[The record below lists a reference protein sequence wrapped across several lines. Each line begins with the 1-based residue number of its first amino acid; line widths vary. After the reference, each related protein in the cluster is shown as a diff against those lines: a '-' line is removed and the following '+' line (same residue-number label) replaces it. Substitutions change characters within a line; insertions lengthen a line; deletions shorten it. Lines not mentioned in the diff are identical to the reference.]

1 MTLAVGQL
9 PPALRRPPTRRLRD
23 PGHTGGA
30 PFLTCLPSYRGLRS
44 LVPSLP
50 LCALGLGRHSDSRQ
64 RHPERGGRERVR
76 TGYNWDDSRDYS
88 KRRVR
93 NQKRVARDC
102 AGCAAQPTQPHGALS
117 PPPAAARR
125 TPVNAS
131 TVAPRA
137 TGWRSGPG
145 TRLYPKERGDH
156 GLSAAP
162 PREGGFGTARHERH
176 PPSARAHAVAA
187 GASFS
192 ATGTGQRARW
202 LEWRAALRGFAA
214 EGLRGACVASSVCGG
229 DARNSSMCSTFQLAM
244 PISSIVFPSASFMNM
259 FGGAPCVYVTF
270 TFG

>member
-1 MTLAVGQL
+1 MGAGANRATIGAIRATT
-9 PPALRRPPTRRLRD
+9 PKEESEIKNERPVTV
-23 PGHTGGA
+23 PGA
-30 PFLTCLPSYRGLRS
+30 Q
-44 LVPSLP
+44 
-50 LCALGLGRHSDSRQ
+50 HSA
-64 RHPERGGRERVR
+64 H
-76 TGYNWDDSRDYS
+76 
-88 KRRVR
+88 
-93 NQKRVARDC
+93 
-102 AGCAAQPTQPHGALS
+102 TQPRGALS

-145 TRLYPKERGDH
+145 TRLYPKERGDN

-192 ATGTGQRARW
+192 ATGTGQRAEW

-214 EGLRGACVASSVCGG
+214 EGLRGACVASSVC
-229 DARNSSMCSTFQLAM
+229 AEATHETPQCAPPSSWRCRSPRSCSR
-244 PISSIVFPSASFMNM
+244 PHPS
-259 FGGAPCVYVTF
+259 
-270 TFG
+270 

>member
-1 MTLAVGQL
+1 MRTATIGTIRATT
-9 PPALRRPPTRRLRD
+9 PKEESEIKNERPVTV
-23 PGHTGGA
+23 PGA
-30 PFLTCLPSYRGLRS
+30 Q
-44 LVPSLP
+44 
-50 LCALGLGRHSDSRQ
+50 HSA
-64 RHPERGGRERVR
+64 H
-76 TGYNWDDSRDYS
+76 
-88 KRRVR
+88 
-93 NQKRVARDC
+93 
-102 AGCAAQPTQPHGALS
+102 TQPRGALS

-145 TRLYPKERGDH
+145 TRLYPKERGDN

-214 EGLRGACVASSVCGG
+214 EGLRGACVASSVC
-229 DARNSSMCSTFQLAM
+229 AEATHETPQCAPPSSWRCRSPRSCSR
-244 PISSIVFPSASFMNM
+244 PHPS
-259 FGGAPCVYVTF
+259 
-270 TFG
+270 

>member
-1 MTLAVGQL
+1 MTAAVGQL
-9 PPALRRPPTRRLRD
+9 IPPPRAAHPVA
-23 PGHTGGA
+23 GA
-30 PFLTCLPSYRGLRS
+30 PASRSGPHWRRTFCLFAFIPRSPILSSYS
-44 LVPSLP
+44 P
-50 LCALGLGRHSDSRQ
+50 LGRQ
-64 RHPERGGRERVR
+64 RHLGRGGGSGCEQS
-76 TGYNWDDSRDYS
+76 YNSDDSRDYS

-93 NQKRVARDC
+93 NQKRAARDC
-102 AGCAAQPTQPHGALS
+102 AGCAAQPTHNHTALS

-145 TRLYPKERGDH
+145 TRLYPKERGDN

-202 LEWRAALRGFAA
+202 LEWQAALRGFAA
-214 EGLRGACVASSVCGG
+214 EGSVRG
-229 DARNSSMCSTFQLAM
+229 F
-244 PISSIVFPSASFMNM
+244 
-259 FGGAPCVYVTF
+259 
-270 TFG
+270 